1 MEEDTGGLEPQG
13 RAPSTWPIQVTWAAR
28 GRGGGQGS
36 LLGAGARG
44 WGWGRAAPS
53 FSEPSPAH
61 PWAHGPTVARAT
73 PGRRRRG
80 GGRGA
85 RSPGRWGRSGRR
97 RRGTPRGSSP
107 RRSPARRPGRRRP
120 NLERGAAR
128 EPRRPGQQDGDPE
141 RGVCPEAFPRGAAAG
156 PARPQALGRA
166 GRCRQRLAAGL
177 LGQGHG
183 RGRTRGGGVTPGR
196 PQGPSHAANTCEKG
210 QPELR
215 RLPCLKGTLA
225 GSQPSLAHRVLATAA
240 GAGPARQL
248 PAHALGTLS
257 PARSPPRARGARQ
270 TPDDSNRI
278 RSGVQPPRR
287 PLLPQFDSGP
297 NTARSTPPG
306 GFHPAAP

>member
-1 MEEDTGGLEPQG
+1 M
-13 RAPSTWPIQVTWAAR
+13 WPIQVTWAAR

-128 EPRRPGQQDGDPE
+128 EPRRPGQQDGGPE

-183 RGRTRGGGVTPGR
+183 RGRTRGGGGVTPGR

-225 GSQPSLAHRVLATAA
+225 GSQPSLAHRVLGHGRWRRA
-240 GAGPARQL
+240 
-248 PAHALGTLS
+248 
-257 PARSPPRARGARQ
+257 SPPATSTCPGHPFSSQVTTASTRGQADTRRQ
-270 TPDDSNRI
+270 QQDPV
-278 RSGVQPPRR
+278 G
-287 PLLPQFDSGP
+287 GP
-297 NTARSTPPG
+297 TSQASTSSSV
-306 GFHPAAP
+306 